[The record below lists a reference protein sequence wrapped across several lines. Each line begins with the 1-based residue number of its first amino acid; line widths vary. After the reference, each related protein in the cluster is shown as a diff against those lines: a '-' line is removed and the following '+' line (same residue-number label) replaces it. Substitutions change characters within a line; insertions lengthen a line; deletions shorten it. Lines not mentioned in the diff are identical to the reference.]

1 MKKLILILALL
12 ITMASCSKEY
22 GCGVVAGGNY
32 EYSYY
37 SGYTGYYLYVR
48 FSSNKTTKVYVD
60 YITFISYRVGDQICF

>member
-22 GCGVVAGGNY
+22 GCGVVTGGDY

-37 SGYTGYYLYVR
+37 SGYTSYYLYVK
-48 FSSNKTTKVYVD
+48 FSNRSTKVYVD

>member
-1 MKKLILILALL
+1 M

-22 GCGVVAGGNY
+22 GCGVVTGGDY

-37 SGYTGYYLYVR
+37 SGYTDYYLYVR

-60 YITFISYRVGDQICF
+60 YITFISYRVGDEICF